1 MDPVMSRETD
11 TDRAELEAKLRKV
24 EAAFENELRARG
36 FDPAQL
42 QNVALPGSL
51 AKLYAQREQVRNELE
66 ELIASIE
73 AGN

>member
-1 MDPVMSRETD
+1 MSSETD
-11 TDRAELEAKLRKV
+11 TNRAELEAKLRKV

-36 FDPAQL
+36 FDPRQL

-51 AKLYAQREQVRNELE
+51 ANLYSQREQVRNELE

>member
-1 MDPVMSRETD
+1 VKSRETD
-11 TDRAELEAKLRKV
+11 TDRAELETKLRNV

-51 AKLYAQREQVRNELE
+51 ATLYAQREQVKTELE
-66 ELIASIE
+66 ELIRSIE
-73 AGN
+73 ARN